1 MTEDD
6 GQHIM
11 RATSAELAPPPGGAP
26 ADPDLISSVRRR
38 AAFLWGAPPDVIT
51 VTPGRIEIVGNHVDY
66 NGGDVVAA
74 AIDRWMVVA
83 AHLRPD
89 EHMTLAAADIP
100 RGFLTVPMAEARTFD
115 RRRGGERAWSDYGLA
130 VAAALNAA
138 GHPTRGA
145 DLFYRGTVPPGVGL
159 SSSSALLVAT
169 AAALAALTDCRLDLG
184 ALTFIAEDA
193 EHRVGAPVGR
203 LDHTASAI
211 GGVLRFAFDPERVR
225 RLDARLGDAVFAV
238 CDSGVRH
245 GIPSSRYPVRVQEC
259 ATALTVL
266 QAAGF
271 AITTLAEL
279 PNAELEQAVALLPAP
294 LDARVRHV
302 VEEVTRARLAEAAL
316 EAGDLTA
323 LGELMNASGHS
334 SATLF
339 DISHPAVEA
348 IAAAA
353 RSVPGVYGARMMGG
367 GDGGSALALLAREAI
382 EPLIDR
388 VGAHAVTVFR
398 IARGLTVITD

>member
-1 MTEDD
+1 MTEDHE
-6 GQHIM
+6 QHIM
-11 RATSAELAPPPGGAP
+11 RATLADVAPPVGGAP
-26 ADPDLISSVRRR
+26 ADPDLISSLRRR

-51 VTPGRIEIVGNHVDY
+51 VAPGRIEIVGNHVDY

-74 AIDRWMVVA
+74 AIDRWVVVA
-83 AHLRPD
+83 ARARRD

-100 RGFLTVPMAEARTFD
+100 RGFLTTSMAEARMFD
-115 RRRGGERAWSDYGLA
+115 RRLGGERAWSDYGLA
-130 VAAALNAA
+130 VAAALHAA
-138 GHPTRGA
+138 GQPTRGA
-145 DLFYRGTVPPGVGL
+145 DLFYRGNVPSGVGL

-169 AAALAALTDCRLDLG
+169 TAAMAALTDCRLDLA

-238 CDSGVRH
+238 CDSGIRH

-259 ATALTVL
+259 ATALATL

-271 AITTLAEL
+271 AIATLAEL
-279 PNAELEQAVALLPAP
+279 PSAGLERAAASLPPP

-302 VEEVTRARLAEAAL
+302 VEEIRRAERAEAAL
-316 EAGDLTA
+316 ESGDLTE

-348 IAAAA
+348 VVAAA
-353 RSVPGVYGARMMGG
+353 RSIPGVYGARMMGG
-367 GDGGSALALLAREAI
+367 GDGGSALALLARNAI

-398 IARGLTVITD
+398 VARGLSVVTE